1 MVLPYLN
8 AAQAEHPALTE
19 SIDRLRR
26 SGVRVLFG
34 PDVLPL
40 HRPRQGKQDQF
51 PWHLTLPAIKE
62 ATALETRARRG
73 APQ

>member
-1 MVLPYLN
+1 VVLPYLN

-26 SGVRVLFG
+26 CGIRVLFG

-40 HRPRQGKQDQF
+40 HRPRQGKRDKF

-62 ATALETRARRG
+62 AAAPETPVQRG
-73 APQ
+73 LLQ